1 MLRRVLPTMLLLA
14 TTWLVTT
21 GCGSN
26 AGNEPE
32 STNLK
37 RDIVGSWTCNDGW
50 NVMVSPDL
58 VVSAQ
63 PQSGVGP
70 STTKAT
76 GLFVDDTHVANIW
89 AFNINVFEVHIRGDK
104 MTLKG
109 TVTVDCSRQ

>member
-37 RDIVGSWTCNDGW
+37 RDIVGSWTCNDG
-50 NVMVSPDL
+50 
-58 VVSAQ
+58 
-63 PQSGVGP
+63 
-70 STTKAT
+70 
-76 GLFVDDTHVANIW
+76 
-89 AFNINVFEVHIRGDK
+89 
-104 MTLKG
+104 
-109 TVTVDCSRQ
+109 